1 MLAALATPEDEPD
14 AIADLLADEL
24 DSWPVGTWLVIDEY
38 ELVAPNA
45 APVRLIE
52 RFVQV
57 SGARV
62 LITGRDRPSWIKP
75 RDLLYGDAFELRAA
89 TLSMTLDEAS
99 EVLESATH
107 APAGLV
113 ALADG
118 WPAVIGL
125 AALLPGEVNPTTDVQ
140 SALFDYVAQEL
151 FDKLDA
157 DVQRH
162 LVLLSMPSTLT
173 PELVQSAV
181 GDDAER
187 VLASS
192 INAGLITVR
201 ETQDLEI
208 HPLCR
213 AFLQQKVW
221 DIGVG
226 KEQIDALAMWMLDA
240 SEWDDAFELIRRF
253 GLQDRLPLLIERG
266 LRTVLSD
273 GRLAAVEKWVAWAN
287 DKRLDGPELALARAE
302 IYLRRGDWE
311 LSESLAVTC
320 ARTTRS
326 PDVAAQAHL
335 CAGAAAHL
343 LDQADRAWDHY
354 GKALR
359 TGVPADI
366 KRRALWGR
374 LVGLYWT
381 RRPDY
386 RGALGALEAAVDS
399 SPDHLLRLGQAKLVW
414 ARERD
419 THQTRWQARRPS
431 SLS

>member
-99 EVLESATH
+99 EVLDSATH

-240 SEWDDAFELIRRF
+240 SEWDDAFELISRF
-253 GLQDRLPLLIERG
+253 E
-266 LRTVLSD
+266 S
-273 GRLAAVEKWVAWAN
+273 AEN
-287 DKRLDGPELALARAE
+287 DCR
-302 IYLRRGDWE
+302 
-311 LSESLAVTC
+311 C
-320 ARTTRS
+320 
-326 PDVAAQAHL
+326 
-335 CAGAAAHL
+335 
-343 LDQADRAWDHY
+343 
-354 GKALR
+354 
-359 TGVPADI
+359 
-366 KRRALWGR
+366 
-374 LVGLYWT
+374 
-381 RRPDY
+381 
-386 RGALGALEAAVDS
+386 
-399 SPDHLLRLGQAKLVW
+399 
-414 ARERD
+414 
-419 THQTRWQARRPS
+419 
-431 SLS
+431 